1 MCTRQN
7 YEKKHHTNKKVV
19 PILRVS
25 EKITLTYQGKR
36 YQFKRTQFPIVLAY
50 AITSHSAQG
59 LTKERVIIDY
69 GSNKAQHA
77 LFSVPFS
84 RGQTL
89 DGIFLKDFKK
99 EYVHCDYQVL
109 EEYERLE
116 TRAPYQFQNTYLYDP
131 WFYNSIT
138 EQVSLEEIRVIYLN
152 MTGLNIIDR
161 FQCLRN
167 DINLMSADVI
177 CI

>member
-1 MCTRQN
+1 MYIYIYIYIYIYCSNILKFISIFSGDTGMCTRQN
-7 YEKKHHTNKKVV
+7 YEKKHPTNKKAV

-25 EKITLTYQGKR
+25 EKITLTYHGKK

-99 EYVHCDYQVL
+99 
-109 EEYERLE
+109 
-116 TRAPYQFQNTYLYDP
+116 
-131 WFYNSIT
+131 
-138 EQVSLEEIRVIYLN
+138 
-152 MTGLNIIDR
+152 
-161 FQCLRN
+161 
-167 DINLMSADVI
+167 I
-177 CI
+177 CPL